1 MVESDG
7 EKMTLKPQMLLNAAF
22 QFSYEG
28 IYIADADGNG
38 VQVNEAYTRITGV
51 KEEELIGRN
60 LLELEQEGI
69 ISESVSL
76 KVLKSK
82 KPMTIVQTV
91 RGKEVLVTGNPIC
104 NEQNEIIYV
113 VTNVRD
119 ISELNYLKLELQQ
132 SKALA
137 QKYVSEIEDFKMRER
152 MCLLL
157 DGIIAHSKE
166 MVRVLRLV
174 QKVSAVDSTVLL
186 LGESGV
192 GKEVIAKLIHRASDR
207 SHGPL
212 IKVNCA
218 AIPHHLLESE
228 LFGYEK
234 GAFTGADSRGKP
246 GLFEQADG
254 STIFLDEIG
263 DMPLDLQVKL
273 LRVPRN

>member
-91 RGKEVLVTGNPIC
+91 RGKEVLVTGL
-104 NEQNEIIYV
+104 
-113 VTNVRD
+113 TD
-119 ISELNYLKLELQQ
+119 
-132 SKALA
+132 
-137 QKYVSEIEDFKMRER
+137 
-152 MCLLL
+152 
-157 DGIIAHSKE
+157 H
-166 MVRVLRLV
+166 
-174 QKVSAVDSTVLL
+174 
-186 LGESGV
+186 
-192 GKEVIAKLIHRASDR
+192 
-207 SHGPL
+207 
-212 IKVNCA
+212 
-218 AIPHHLLESE
+218 
-228 LFGYEK
+228 
-234 GAFTGADSRGKP
+234 
-246 GLFEQADG
+246 
-254 STIFLDEIG
+254 
-263 DMPLDLQVKL
+263 
-273 LRVPRN
+273 